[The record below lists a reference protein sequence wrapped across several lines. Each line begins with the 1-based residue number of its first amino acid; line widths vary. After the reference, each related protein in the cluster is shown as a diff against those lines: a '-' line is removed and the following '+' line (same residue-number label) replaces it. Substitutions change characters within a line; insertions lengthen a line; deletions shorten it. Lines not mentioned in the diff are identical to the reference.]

1 MEYLDFIESLDEKDK
16 NNYNHYSKIR
26 GVQQYRIIFE
36 TLKKTNENVTY
47 NDVNAFIMN
56 DKAIKEKLF
65 KYLGVLEES
74 MKVYIIGHYDFDSI
88 QKNEKKIYH
97 YFNELPKLIDKDN
110 SNGEITELYKKF
122 GLLFSSILEL
132 LKEYHVNQYNIDD
145 LKVVNELR
153 NNVMHH
159 SPLLFDYTFK
169 SNANI
174 VTKQIQALL
183 RLLPAEYRK
192 GLKKE
197 INNTIEKTKKSVN
210 ENFWSYLIATEK

>member
-1 MEYLDFIESLDEKDK
+1 MEYLDFIESLDEKNK

-47 NDVNAFIMN
+47 NDVNAFITN

-74 MKVYIIGHYDFDSI
+74 MKVYIIKHYELDSR
-88 QKNEKKIYH
+88 QENEKKIYH

-122 GLLFSSILEL
+122 GLLFSTILEL
-132 LKEYHVNQYNIDD
+132 LKEYHVNKYNIDD

-159 SPLLFDYTFK
+159 SPLLFDCAFK

-183 RLLPAEYRK
+183 RLLPVEYQK

-210 ENFWSYLIATEK
+210 KDFWNYLIVTEK

>member
-16 NNYNHYSKIR
+16 KNYNHYSKIR

-47 NDVNAFIMN
+47 NDVNAFITN

-74 MKVYIIGHYDFDSI
+74 IKVYIIEHYDLNSCT
-88 QKNEKKIYH
+88 KSEKKIYH
-97 YFNELPKLIDKDN
+97 YFSELPNLIYKDN
-110 SNGEITELYKKF
+110 SDSEISELYKKF
-122 GLLFSSILEL
+122 GLVFSSIVQLLE
-132 LKEYHVNQYNIDD
+132 EYHVDKYNTND
-145 LKVVNELR
+145 LKVINELR

-159 SPLLFDYTFK
+159 CPLLFDCDFQSK
-169 SNANI
+169 ANI

-183 RLLPAEYRK
+183 RLLPIKYQN
-192 GLKKE
+192 GLKQN
-197 INNTIEKTKKSVN
+197 INNIIEQTKKSINKDYWV
-210 ENFWSYLIATEK
+210 YLITMEE

>member
-1 MEYLDFIESLDEKDK
+1 MEYLDFIESLDEKNK

-47 NDVNAFIMN
+47 NDVNAFIIN

-74 MKVYIIGHYDFDSI
+74 MKVYIIKHYDLDSR
-88 QKNEKKIYH
+88 QENEKKIYH

-132 LKEYHVNQYNIDD
+132 LKEYHVNKYNIDD

-159 SPLLFDYTFK
+159 SPLLFDCAFK

-183 RLLPAEYRK
+183 RLLPVEYQK
-192 GLKKE
+192 GLKQE

-210 ENFWSYLIATEK
+210 KDFWNYLIVTEK

>member
-1 MEYLDFIESLDEKDK
+1 M
-16 NNYNHYSKIR
+16 
-26 GVQQYRIIFE
+26 
-36 TLKKTNENVTY
+36 KKTNENVTY
-47 NDVNAFIMN
+47 NDVNAFITN

-74 MKVYIIGHYDFDSI
+74 MKVYIIKHYDLDSR
-88 QKNEKKIYH
+88 QENEKKIYH

-132 LKEYHVNQYNIDD
+132 LKEYHVNKYNIDD

-159 SPLLFDYTFK
+159 SPLLFDCAFK
-169 SNANI
+169 SNAII

-183 RLLPAEYRK
+183 RLLPVEYQK

-210 ENFWSYLIATEK
+210 KDFWNYLIVTEK

>member
-1 MEYLDFIESLDEKDK
+1 MEYLDFIESLDEKNK

-47 NDVNAFIMN
+47 NDVNAFITN

-74 MKVYIIGHYDFDSI
+74 MKVYIIKHYDLDSR
-88 QKNEKKIYH
+88 QENEKKIYH

-132 LKEYHVNQYNIDD
+132 LKEYHVNKYNIDD

-159 SPLLFDYTFK
+159 SPLLFDCAFK

-183 RLLPAEYRK
+183 RLLPVEYQK

-210 ENFWSYLIATEK
+210 KDFWNYLIVTEK

>member
-1 MEYLDFIESLDEKDK
+1 MEYLDFIELLDEKDK
-16 NNYNHYSKIR
+16 KNYNHYSKIR

-47 NDVNAFIMN
+47 NDVNAFITN

-74 MKVYIIGHYDFDSI
+74 IKVYIIEHYDFDSNL
-88 QKNEKKIYH
+88 KNEKKIYH
-97 YFNELPKLIDKDN
+97 YFSELPELIDKDN
-110 SNGEITELYKKF
+110 ANGEITELYKKF
-122 GLLFSSILEL
+122 GLVFGSIVQLLE
-132 LKEYHVNQYNIDD
+132 KYNVDTYDIKD

-169 SNANI
+169 SNADI
-174 VTKQIQALL
+174 VTNQIQALL

-197 INNTIEKTKKSVN
+197 INNTIEKTKESVN